1 MHSSPTFLTARI
13 IATLLLIATQW
24 FFYRHFRSYAT
35 EHSGNPW
42 LLRTITVVFILAT
55 APLSTIFITTPFLR
69 TAPGWVI
76 TLFVV
81 PFYIWHF
88 SFLIVFI
95 VLMAGKGIRFL
106 VRQALKLLKLIIPSA
121 VTPAL
126 PVPAPESIPPDAR
139 RRLFVR
145 QGITILA
152 GATLSGSAYGA
163 IRRDDF
169 ELTETSI
176 PVKGLPPEFVGYRIA
191 LVTDIHSSVFMDKAE
206 MERYAAVINRT
217 RADIII
223 VGGDFVNSSVEEVYP
238 FAEAFSQLKAPDGV
252 FGVLGNHDY
261 YTRNVDTVVREV
273 NQAGIRL
280 LVNERVILRRGKEY
294 VYLLGSDDI
303 GTPPVASRVFDSL
316 IAGTEPGIPRIL
328 VCHRPYFFEEAA
340 RRAIDLTLS
349 GHTHGG
355 QVVFMRLGNDVLA
368 PARMVSPYVEGLYT
382 IGSSRMYVS
391 RGIGTVGVPIRINC
405 PPEVT
410 LLTLVGD
417 HSS

>member
-35 EHSGNPW
+35 EHANRPW
-42 LLRTITVVFILAT
+42 ILGTITAIFILAT
-55 APLSTIFITTPFLR
+55 APLVTIFITTPFLR

-76 TLFVV
+76 TFFVV

-88 SFLIVFI
+88 SFLILFI
-95 VLMAGKGIRFL
+95 VLMAGKGIQFL
-106 VRQALKLLKLIIPSA
+106 ARQTMKLRTVIVSTTKSQEPGVPS
-121 VTPAL
+121 PDPL
-126 PVPAPESIPPDAR
+126 PIDSR

-152 GATLSGSAYGA
+152 GATLTGSAYGA
-163 IRRDDF
+163 IRRNDY
-169 ELTETSI
+169 EQTETSV

-206 MERYAAVINRT
+206 MDRYVSAINQT
-217 RADIII
+217 RADCII

-261 YTRNVDTVVREV
+261 YTRNIDTVVKEV

-280 LVNERVILRRGKEY
+280 LVNERVILHRGKEY

-328 VCHRPYFFEEAA
+328 VCHRPYFFPQAA
-340 RRAIDLTLS
+340 RRAINLTLS

-368 PARMVSPYVEGLYT
+368 PARVVSPYVEGLYT

-417 HSS
+417 RSS